1 MSGLLVVSSA
11 HKLPLASATFHACVT
26 SPPYYGLR
34 EYHGSQVIKWP
45 GLSYLPQPGALPVE
59 YPEWRGSLG
68 AEPTSE
74 MYIGHMV
81 RVCREIK
88 RVLRIDGTFWL
99 NMGDSYNG
107 SGGAGGDY
115 GPGGIRDGQPK
126 YSGRN
131 DRNLQ
136 AGDLMMIPAR
146 LALALQA
153 SGWILRNDNIW
164 AKHPMPEPRIGW
176 RYERPPCPCVTER
189 REMHIQHQM
198 AEQGVDRHR
207 IFDKAGT
214 KFEPDPDC
222 NECHGSGRYGPHKFR
237 PGSWRHTRSHEFVFQ
252 FVKKMG
258 YYSNSEIIKM
268 PLSVATIE
276 RAQWKH
282 SGAFEGQYKGSPGE
296 DRFPDGKPLPPGY
309 KTRSS
314 GANPRSVLTPSR
326 TNYSGKHFA
335 VYPPLLIAPFVH
347 ASVPKQCCSGC
358 GKPWAPVI
366 EDKTVIEYRA
376 TCECSITN
384 DEQPRGGPRPP
395 VPGLVLDPFMGSGT
409 TGLVAREFGVDF
421 VGCDIS
427 FQYLDE
433 QAKVRT
439 NTGQP
444 SGALSDLP
452 LFNLEDAT

>member
-1 MSGLLVVSSA
+1 
-11 HKLPLASATFHACVT
+11 
-26 SPPYYGLR
+26 
-34 EYHGSQVIKWP
+34 
-45 GLSYLPQPGALPVE
+45 
-59 YPEWRGSLG
+59 
-68 AEPTSE
+68 

-115 GPGGIRDGQPK
+115 GPGGIREGQPK
-126 YSGRN
+126 YPGRS

-136 AGDLMMIPAR
+136 AGDLMMVPAR

-153 SGWILRNDNIW
+153 SGWILRNDDIW
-164 AKHPMPEPRIGW
+164 SKHPMPEPRKGW
-176 RYERPPCPCVTER
+176 RYERPACPCVTER
-189 REMHIQHQM
+189 RELDIQRQM
-198 AEQGVDRHR
+198 VEQGVDRHR
-207 IFDKAGT
+207 VYDKAGT
-214 KFEPDPDC
+214 KFKPDPDC
-222 NECHGSGRYGPHKFR
+222 SECHGSGRYGDYDLKEE
-237 PGSWRHTRSHEFVFQ
+237 SWRHTRSHEYVFQ
-252 FVKKMG
+252 LVKKMH
-258 YYSNSEIIKM
+258 YYSDH
-268 PLSVATIE
+268 LRVATE
-276 RAQWKH
+276 
-282 SGAFEGQYKGSPGE
+282 
-296 DRFPDGKPLPPGY
+296 
-309 KTRSS
+309 T
-314 GANPRSVLTPSR
+314 GANPLDVFAPSR

-335 VYPPLLIAPFVH
+335 VYPPLLIAPFIH

-358 GKPWAPVI
+358 GKPWAPVVDVSGKTTGRRKDYQI
-366 EDKTVIEYRA
+366 KETMERKGFTEDARAWPGGDIPTAKSVVIRYDP
-376 TCECSITN
+376 TCKCSIVN

-444 SGALSDLP
+444 SGALNDLP

>member
-1 MSGLLVVSSA
+1 MSGLLIVSSA

-59 YPEWRGSLG
+59 YPAWEGPLG
-68 AEPTSE
+68 GEPTSE
-74 MYIGHMV
+74 MYVGHMV
-81 RVCREIK
+81 RICREIK
-88 RVLRIDGTFWL
+88 RVLRVDGTFWL
-99 NMGDSYNG
+99 NMSDSYNG

-115 GPGGIRDGQPK
+115 GPGGIREGQPK
-126 YSGRN
+126 YPGRS

-136 AGDLMMIPAR
+136 AGDLMMVPAR

-153 SGWILRNDNIW
+153 SGWILRNDDIW
-164 AKHPMPEPRIGW
+164 AKHPMPEPRKGW

-189 REMHIQHQM
+189 RELDIQRQM

-207 IFDKAGT
+207 VYDKAGT
-214 KFEPDPDC
+214 KFQPDPDC
-222 NECHGSGRYGPHKFR
+222 SECHGSGRYGAYDLKEE
-237 PGSWRHTRSHEFVFQ
+237 SWRHTRSHEYVFQ
-252 FVKKMG
+252 LVKKMH
-258 YYSNSEIIKM
+258 YYSDH
-268 PLSVATIE
+268 LRVAT
-276 RAQWKH
+276 
-282 SGAFEGQYKGSPGE
+282 
-296 DRFPDGKPLPPGY
+296 D
-309 KTRSS
+309 T
-314 GANPRSVLTPSR
+314 GANPLDVLPDWIEPSMREMWDAFVDALANPSDVFSPSR

-335 VYPPLLIAPFVH
+335 VYPPLLIAPFIH
-347 ASVPKQCCSGC
+347 ASVPKQCCPVC

-366 EDKTVIEYRA
+366 EKRSSSTGYWA
-376 TCECSITN
+376 TCECSIVN
-384 DEQPRGGPRPP
+384 DEQPRGGPHPP

-409 TGLVAREFGVDF
+409 TGLVAREFGVNF

-433 QAKVRT
+433 QAKIRT

-444 SGALSDLP
+444 SKALDDLP
-452 LFNLEDAT
+452 LFDLEEKP